1 MGESGEEWGLE
12 RKTFDKVVCYFIN
25 DKAPHSHRHG
35 ITDVKTNLVLSKIF
49 KKSFVRRGRGRG
61 PLDKVDGN

>member
-25 DKAPHSHRHG
+25 DKATHSHRHG

-49 KKSFVRRGRGRG
+49 KKSLVRRGRGRG